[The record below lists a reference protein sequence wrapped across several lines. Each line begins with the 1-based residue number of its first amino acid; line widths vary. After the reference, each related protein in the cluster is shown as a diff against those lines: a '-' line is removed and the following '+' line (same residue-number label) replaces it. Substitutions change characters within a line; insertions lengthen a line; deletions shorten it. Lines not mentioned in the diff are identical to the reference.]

1 MNLLVKTYKYSPFMP
16 AYIRSFN
23 SNFKRKL
30 FGSSP
35 KKRKGGRKKRFFFKQ
50 LPNMP
55 CRS

>member
-16 AYIRSFN
+16 TYITSFN

-35 KKRKGGRKKRFFFKQ
+35 KKKKGGRKKRFFFK
-50 LPNMP
+50 
-55 CRS
+55 